1 MQVIKDYLAVRRTR
15 QSDAIRLCQKQ
26 SDPVGWKMLC
36 FNDRICRL
44 ISDAVRCYQMLLDV
58 RIMPSFPCS
67 SFVSD
72 ADRAFLWGG
81 GQMQTAVR
89 EVIRC
94 NIRWTTN
101 WVQMITDAAI
111 SESDFHR
118 VRCLITTN
126 YTLGELLLSNSAHL
140 YRANTT

>member
-26 SDPVGWKMLC
+26 SDPVGWKILC

-44 ISDAVRCYQMLLDV
+44 ISDVIRCYQMLSDV
-58 RIMPSFPCS
+58 RFMPSFPCS

-72 ADRAFLWGG
+72 ADRVFLWGG
-81 GQMQTAVR
+81 GQMQNAVR

-111 SESDFHR
+111 SESDFHG
-118 VRCLITTN
+118 VRCLITAN
-126 YTLGELLLSNSAHL
+126 YILSRRVASVQFGPL
-140 YRANTT
+140 VPC